1 MSCKEGKASKLK
13 VVLGTLET
21 EDITFLHHFWLQR
34 KTMKS
39 KCNRSFNSKY
49 KNQDET
55 ETVIEIIAF
64 IT

>member
-13 VVLGTLET
+13 VVLGTVET
-21 EDITFLHHFWLQR
+21 EDITFLHDFW
-34 KTMKS
+34 KTLKS
-39 KCNRSFNSKY
+39 KRNRSFNSKY

-55 ETVIEIIAF
+55 ETVLEIIAF